1 MEGSLLM
8 ASSRWTQEML
18 DEAGR
23 QGDDPTVRPNADDL
37 AAQVMSSAAGIHRQ
51 NELLQLVDL
60 LMGST
65 ALALTEKSV
74 LRQKLA
80 EFPPEALRYF
90 EPAPA
95 PDWLDERKL
104 RAGAELWRDNSLAC
118 VGALYALSL
127 PACYLCEEGV
137 PALYATAKLEN
148 RQYIFQRVYETGLF
162 ADDVLDEGGFQV
174 LEDYTPEL
182 YLEVLKD
189 LDPEGDWT
197 AAHGGRLTRAGGD
210 ASPDLGARVA
220 EEARKRRRRFLWG
233 RGFLAARKVRFLHA
247 SIRFMLLNPD
257 KLPQRPAEGPG
268 ASGSAPHGPT
278 AQRDYLRQQW
288 SRRPV
293 RDERLRDNPPI
304 NQEQLAMVLL
314 TFGYMI
320 PLGLERWGCRIPR
333 PQKDA
338 FLHLWK
344 VVGHVM
350 GIREDLMTDDWD
362 EAKVL
367 LDTILARQAFPSDA
381 AKHMTSALMDF
392 MRAYLPHLPAGLRQR
407 LPAHPIIDQ
416 LSQMD
421 PRYPDMI
428 LPAEDCAA
436 ARKPLHRLAYG
447 AITLGL
453 RLYYRV
459 RNRVVGIVPVVGD
472 ALVSALHRSSEEL
485 IASWRDQFRRRPFEV
500 SGGYAWVHRRGA
512 SPQTEKALMR
522 WRSRLFNNLGFA
534 VLLLFL
540 AVGLGL
546 AAAVVS
552 VLPASLLAAKWS
564 WAKGLGLG
572 AVVSVA
578 LSWLWMNWQL
588 PRVLAK
594 RPDTRPEAGATA

>member
-1 MEGSLLM
+1 M
-8 ASSRWTQEML
+8 ASSRWTQEIL

-37 AAQVMSSAAGIHRQ
+37 AAQVMSSAEGIRRQ

-95 PDWLDERKL
+95 PDWLDEEKL
-104 RAGAELWRDNSLAC
+104 RAGATLWRDNSLAC

-182 YLEVLKD
+182 YLEVLQD
-189 LDPEGDWT
+189 VDPEGGWT
-197 AAHGGRLTRAGGD
+197 GAHGGGLARTGGD
-210 ASPDLGARVA
+210 AAPGLAARVQ
-220 EEARKRRRRFLWG
+220 EEARRRRKRFLWG

-257 KLPQRPAEGPG
+257 KLPHRPAEAHAEGEG
-268 ASGSAPHGPT
+268 RKHGPT
-278 AQRDYLRQQW
+278 GQRDYLRQHW
-288 SRRPV
+288 SRRTV

-421 PRYPDMI
+421 PRYPEMI

-459 RNRVVGIVPVVGD
+459 RNRVVGTVPVVGD

-485 IASWRDQFRRRPFEV
+485 IESWRDQFRRRPFEV

-512 SPQTEKALMR
+512 TPQTEKALMR

-534 VLLLFL
+534 VLLLFV
-540 AVGLGL
+540 AVGLVL
-546 AAAVVS
+546 AGAVVS

-572 AVVSVA
+572 AVGSVA
-578 LSWLWMNWQL
+578 LSWLWMSWQM

-594 RPDTRPEAGATA
+594 RPDTRPAAGATA

>member
-1 MEGSLLM
+1 M
-8 ASSRWTQEML
+8 ASSRWTQEIL

-37 AAQVMSSAAGIHRQ
+37 AAQVMSSAEGIRKQ

-74 LRQKLA
+74 LRQKLG
-80 EFPPEALRYF
+80 EYSPDALRYF

-95 PDWLDERKL
+95 PEWLDEEKL
-104 RAGAELWRDNSLAC
+104 RAGATLWRDNSLAC
-118 VGALYALSL
+118 VGALYSLSL

-162 ADDVLDEGGFQV
+162 ADDVLDVGGFQV

-189 LDPEGDWT
+189 VDPEGAWT
-197 AAHGGRLTRAGGD
+197 AAHGGRLARASGE
-210 ASPDLGARVA
+210 ASPGLAARVQ
-220 EEARKRRRRFLWG
+220 EEARKRRKRFLWG

-247 SIRFMLLNPD
+247 SIRFMLQNPD
-257 KLPQRPAEGPG
+257 RLPHRPAPAGD
-268 ASGSAPHGPT
+268 GSAKHGPT
-278 AQRDYLRQQW
+278 EQRDYLRQEW

-333 PQKDA
+333 PQKEA

-367 LDTILARQAFPSDA
+367 LDTVLARQAYPSDA
-381 AKHMTSALMDF
+381 AKVMTGALMDF
-392 MRAYLPHLPAGLRQR
+392 LREYMPHLPGGLRQR
-407 LPAHPIIDQ
+407 LAAHPIIDQ
-416 LSQMD
+416 LGQLD
-421 PRYPDMI
+421 ARYAEMI
-428 LPAEDCAA
+428 LPPEDYAA
-436 ARKPLHRLAYG
+436 ARKPLPRLVYG
-447 AITLGL
+447 AITRVL

-459 RNRVVGIVPVVGD
+459 RNRVVGTVPVVGD

-485 IASWRDQFRRRPFEV
+485 IESWRDQFRRRPFEL

-512 SPQTEKALMR
+512 TRETEQALMR
-522 WRSRLFNNLGFA
+522 WRSRVFNNLGFA

-540 AVGLGL
+540 AVGLVLGT
-546 AAAVVS
+546 AAVS
-552 VLPASLLAAKWS
+552 VLPASVLAAKWS
-564 WAKGLGLG
+564 WAKGLVLG
-572 AVVSVA
+572 AAASVA

-594 RPDTRPEAGATA
+594 RPDTRLGAGRTA

>member
-1 MEGSLLM
+1 M
-8 ASSRWTQEML
+8 ASSRWTQEIL

-37 AAQVMSSAAGIHRQ
+37 AAQVMSSAEGIRRQ

-95 PDWLDERKL
+95 PDWLDEEKL
-104 RAGAELWRDNSLAC
+104 RAGATLWRDNSLAC

-162 ADDVLDEGGFQV
+162 ADDVLDVGGFQV

-189 LDPEGDWT
+189 VDPEGDWT
-197 AAHGGRLTRAGGD
+197 ATHGGRLARASGET
-210 ASPDLGARVA
+210 SPDLGARVA
-220 EEARKRRRRFLWG
+220 EEAKKRRKRFLWG

-247 SIRFMLLNPD
+247 SIRFMLQNPD
-257 KLPQRPAEGPG
+257 KLPHRPAPAGD
-268 ASGSAPHGPT
+268 GSAKHGPT
-278 AQRDYLRQQW
+278 EQRDYLRQEW

-333 PQKDA
+333 PQKEA

-367 LDTILARQAFPSDA
+367 LDTVLARQAYPSDA
-381 AKHMTSALMDF
+381 AKDMTGALMDF
-392 MRAYLPHLPAGLRQR
+392 LREYMPHLPGGLRQR
-407 LPAHPIIDQ
+407 LAAHPIIDQ
-416 LSQMD
+416 LGQLD
-421 PRYPDMI
+421 ARYAEMI
-428 LPAEDCAA
+428 LPPEDYAA
-436 ARKPLHRLAYG
+436 ARKPLPRLVYG
-447 AITLGL
+447 AITRVL

-459 RNRVVGIVPVVGD
+459 RNRVVGTVPVVGD

-485 IASWRDQFRRRPFEV
+485 IASWRDQFRRRPFAL
-500 SGGYAWVHRRGA
+500 SGGY
-512 SPQTEKALMR
+512 TL
-522 WRSRLFNNLGFA
+522 
-534 VLLLFL
+534 
-540 AVGLGL
+540 
-546 AAAVVS
+546 
-552 VLPASLLAAKWS
+552 
-564 WAKGLGLG
+564 
-572 AVVSVA
+572 
-578 LSWLWMNWQL
+578 
-588 PRVLAK
+588 
-594 RPDTRPEAGATA
+594 PEAQDD

>member
-1 MEGSLLM
+1 M
-8 ASSRWTQEML
+8 
-18 DEAGR
+18 D
-23 QGDDPTVRPNADDL
+23 
-37 AAQVMSSAAGIHRQ
+37 
-51 NELLQLVDL
+51 
-60 LMGST
+60 ST

-74 LRQKLA
+74 LRQKLG
-80 EFPPEALRYF
+80 EFSPEALRYF

-95 PDWLDERKL
+95 PDWLDEGKL
-104 RAGAELWRDNSLAC
+104 RAGTRLWRENSLAC
-118 VGALYALSL
+118 VGALYSLSL

-148 RQYIFQRVYETGLF
+148 REYIFQRVYETGLF

-189 LDPEGDWT
+189 LDPEGDWS
-197 AAHGGRLTRAGGD
+197 AGHGGKLARTGGE
-210 ASPDLGARVA
+210 ASPGLAARVE
-220 EEARKRRRRFLWG
+220 EEAKKRRKRFLWG

-257 KLPQRPAEGPG
+257 KLPHRPAPADDGSGRGQPG
-268 ASGSAPHGPT
+268 T
-278 AQRDYLRQQW
+278 TERRDYLRQQW

-293 RDERLRDNPPI
+293 RDERFRDNPPI

-333 PQKDA
+333 AEKDA

-367 LDTILARQAFPSDA
+367 LDTVLARQAYPSDA
-381 AKHMTSALMDF
+381 AKDMTGALMDF
-392 MRAYLPHLPAGLRQR
+392 LREYMPHLPAGLRQR
-407 LPAHPIIDQ
+407 LAAHPIIDQ
-416 LSQMD
+416 LGQID
-421 PRYPDMI
+421 PRYAEMI
-428 LPAEDCAA
+428 LPREDYAA
-436 ARKPLHRLAYG
+436 SQKPLPRLAYG

-459 RNRVVGIVPVVGD
+459 RNRVVGTVPVVGD

-485 IASWRDQFRRRPFEV
+485 IESWRDQFRRRPFEL

-512 SPQTEKALMR
+512 TPQTEQALMR
-522 WRSRLFNNLGFA
+522 WRSRVFNNLGLA
-534 VLLLFL
+534 VVLLFL
-540 AVGLGL
+540 AVGLVL
-546 AAAVVS
+546 AGAAVS
-552 VLPASLLAAKWS
+552 VVPASVLAAKWS
-564 WAKGLGLG
+564 WAKGLVLG
-572 AVVSVA
+572 AAGSVA

-594 RPDTRPEAGATA
+594 RPDTRLGAGPTA